1 MYYLKHTLLWFIYL
15 CVALLLSNC
24 ITTEN
29 VDSLFD
35 TKQVKCPSGYIVY
48 CEGRFSDSLDC
59 QCVPNNIFN
68 YPF

>member
-1 MYYLKHTLLWFIYL
+1 MYYLKYTLLWFIYL

-29 VDSLFD
+29 VDPLFD
-35 TKQVKCPSGYIVY
+35 PKDMKCHSGYILY
-48 CEGRFSDSLDC
+48 CEGRFANSLDC
-59 QCVPNNIFN
+59 KCVPNNIFN